1 MLYHYALSRFGN
13 YYAECRYAKCRYS
26 ECHGDVILV
35 DVHDHK
41 NGEGFKPSFKTFR
54 KIILRHF
61 STFIPDGSNSGKAS
75 NKRINTN
82 DN

>member
-1 MLYHYALSRFGN
+1 MLCRVLLIIMLNVVMRSVVILSVV
-13 YYAECRYAKCRYS
+13 AP
-26 ECHGDVILV
+26 VILV
-35 DVHDHK
+35 DVHGHK
-41 NGEGFKPSFKTFR
+41 NEEDFKPSFKTFR